1 MGLQDLLRYVVLYS
15 ADSSALHRLDYWLA
29 ATLGQL
35 TATYPCTLDAK
46 ARFGALLAQTARL
59 CEFMQTT
66 LPGVDRFLVDYVL
79 RWNGVDFRREVLAL
93 IVLMPPLPFEVL
105 YMDMLRPL
113 YTHFVTGSSAVRCD
127 LVRCFTGIISRYAEY
142 DWVSNYS
149 NRAGRENKVCQLGFG
164 VATLRARVATRAYA
178 VALYVPCCSSARRAV
193 SPSRWGS
200 LLGVDQ
206 RLHSCLQ
213 SDAVTVRRLQA
224 RSFED
229 IAPVPEADYMRTIFD
244 LLDFTDCACAMAT
257 MLEKQNMA
265 IYAAI
270 LSFYECVKFSIRT
283 SFY

>member
-164 VATLRARVATRAYA
+164 AWPPCVRA
-178 VALYVPCCSSARRAV
+178 
-193 SPSRWGS
+193 
-200 LLGVDQ
+200 
-206 RLHSCLQ
+206 
-213 SDAVTVRRLQA
+213 
-224 RSFED
+224 
-229 IAPVPEADYMRTIFD
+229 
-244 LLDFTDCACAMAT
+244 
-257 MLEKQNMA
+257 
-265 IYAAI
+265 
-270 LSFYECVKFSIRT
+270 
-283 SFY
+283 